1 MARAAIDIGSN
12 TLLLTVQDDAG
23 NILVD
28 EARVVGLGRGLGD
41 SGSFAKD
48 RMEAAD
54 LVLADFAR
62 IAIEHGVQPGEVRAV
77 ATSGARRAM
86 NAQTWLQRVKRHTA
100 LDVRIISGD
109 EEARL
114 AWIGARRDL
123 DVGDDTLLVID
134 LGGGSTE
141 LVLGQGEKIFG
152 RASLEIGSV
161 RLTEQ
166 YLGLGIAD
174 SSGLARLRN
183 HVDTQVATIR
193 LEPGP
198 KTVIGTAGSVTT
210 LAAMALGL
218 ERYDSA
224 RVHNSHLDREHLAA
238 FTDKLLP
245 MTPDERRAWCVVSP
259 ERADYLLAGATILDR
274 VLLAARLPFMVVSDR
289 GLRFGL
295 LV

>member
-1 MARAAIDIGSN
+1 MPRAAIDVGSN
-12 TLLLTVQDDAG
+12 SLLLTVVDDAG
-23 NILVD
+23 KVLVD
-28 EARVVGLGRGLGD
+28 RACVVGLGRGLGD

-54 LVLADFAR
+54 EVLADFAR
-62 IAIEHGVQPGEVRAV
+62 VALEHGVQAGEVRAV

-86 NAQTWLQRVKRHTA
+86 NAQTWLQRVKRHTG
-100 LDVRIISGD
+100 LDIRIISGD

-123 DVGDDTLLVID
+123 ELGDDTLLVVD

-141 LVLGQGEKIFG
+141 LVLGQRDKIFG

-166 YLGLGIAD
+166 YLGLGVPD

-218 ERYDSA
+218 DRYDPA
-224 RVHNSHLDREHLAA
+224 RVHDSRLDREHLAA

-274 VLLAARLPFMVVSDR
+274 VLLAARRPFMVVSDR

-295 LV
+295 LD